1 MCRRALCA
9 DRKQRY
15 ALAMRTI
22 LLLTVLA
29 VAGADVYR
37 WVDSDGQVHFSD
49 TPRAGAERITIQV
62 PQPRTSQ
69 AADQQGSGQGTTDD
83 DDAADDFAGYDSL
96 TIQSPGQDETLW
108 NIEGQLNVAAAVQ
121 PELQPDH
128 TLQVY
133 LDGQA
138 LPPADPGAN
147 TLTVSNVYRGQHSL
161 RAVILDSAGAVLAE
175 SPTVSFYVRQN
186 ALGPKNT
193 RARP

>member
-1 MCRRALCA
+1 M
-9 DRKQRY
+9 
-15 ALAMRTI
+15 

-37 WVDSDGQVHFSD
+37 WVDSNGQVNFSD

-62 PQPRTSQ
+62 PQPQSSG
-69 AADQQGSGQGTTDD
+69 AADQQGPDQGSAEDD
-83 DDAADDFAGYDSL
+83 GADDFAGYDSL

-108 NIEGQLNVAAAVQ
+108 NIEGQLTIAAAVR
-121 PELQPDH
+121 PDLQPDH

-138 LPPADPGAN
+138 LPPADPGAT
-147 TLTVSNVYRGQHSL
+147 TLTVSEVYRGQHSL

-175 SPTVSFYVRQN
+175 SPTVNFYVRQN

-193 RARP
+193 RAR

>member
-1 MCRRALCA
+1 
-9 DRKQRY
+9 
-15 ALAMRTI
+15 MRTI

-37 WVDSDGQVHFSD
+37 WVDADGQVHFSD

-62 PQPRTSQ
+62 PQPRSAPATDRQSP
-69 AADQQGSGQGTTDD
+69 DQGTTDD
-83 DDAADDFAGYDSL
+83 DAAGDFAGYDSL

-108 NIEGQLNVAAAVQ
+108 NIEGELNIAAAVQ
-121 PELQPDH
+121 PDLQPDH
-128 TLQVY
+128 TLQVF

-138 LPPADPGAN
+138 LPPADPGA
-147 TLTVSNVYRGQHSL
+147 TSLTVSNVYRGQHSL
-161 RAVILDSAGAVLAE
+161 RAVILDGSGAVMAE

-193 RARP
+193 RARSP